1 MEDPG
6 GPSDLFLAFFI
17 IPGFIL
23 LGGFFSLFEEV
34 LSSSRKT
41 WLKNLAGEGNNKY
54 RRALGALENPQRFFA
69 AARIGVNLIR
79 ICTGVLGGLY
89 LARIPESWK
98 AALPLG
104 GTLAQLVFVIAGIT
118 VLFLAVLL
126 LGEGLPRLISFSAPE
141 KILAALL
148 PCFSFLTF
156 PLLPLVKLTA
166 RLSNLAHHLFNLDT
180 PGPGM
185 TEDELRIALAEGE
198 KSGVVESKERT
209 MVEGVFYLGDRPVG
223 AFMTHRSE
231 IEWLDINASPEEI
244 RAKAL
249 EHRGQRCYPVA
260 EGAPDEIIGAAYL
273 EDIILDQMDGSPRGL
288 RGVMKKA
295 LFVPETMP
303 ALKAFEAFKRG
314 EANYLFV
321 MDEYGGFAGLVS
333 LRDLVEEIVGE
344 LSSPAPEEAEEI
356 VKQDDGTWIASGSLN
371 IDDAAKSL
379 SLESLSAE
387 HQDYHTLAG
396 FVLSLAEEVPRPG
409 AVFTYRGFRFVV
421 LEMDGNRIDRVQIH
435 PPEGGGGRS

>member
-6 GPSDLFLAFFI
+6 GPLGLFFI

-23 LGGFFSLFEEV
+23 LGGFFSLVEEV
-34 LSSSRKT
+34 LAASRKT
-41 WLKNLAGEGNNKY
+41 RLKNLACGGNKKY
-54 RRALGALENPQRFFA
+54 LRALSALENPRRFFA
-69 AARIGVNLIR
+69 AARIGLNLIR
-79 ICTGVLGGLY
+79 ICTGVAGGLY
-89 LARIPESWK
+89 IARIPAAWK
-98 AALPLG
+98 TALPLG
-104 GTLAQLVFVIAGIT
+104 QAVFAAAGIT

-141 KILAALL
+141 KILAVLL
-148 PCFSFLTF
+148 PCFKLLSF

-166 RLSNLAHHLFNLDT
+166 LLSDLAHRLFHLDAS
-180 PGPGM
+180 GPGM

-231 IEWLDINASPEEI
+231 IEWLDVKASPEEI
-244 RAKAL
+244 RAKVL
-249 EHRGQRCYPVA
+249 KRRNQRCYPVA
-260 EGAPDEIIGAAYL
+260 DGALDEITGAAYL

-288 RGVMKKA
+288 RGVMKQA
-295 LFVPETMP
+295 QFVPETMP

-314 EANYLFV
+314 EANFLFV
-321 MDEYGGFAGLVS
+321 MDEYGGFAGLIS

-379 SLESLSAE
+379 SLESLATE

-409 AVFTYRGFRFVV
+409 AVFAYQGFRFRV
-421 LEMDGNRIDRVQIH
+421 LAMDGNRIDRVLIH
-435 PPEGGGGRS
+435 PPENA